1 MEADHS
7 EGPAGRPRADPAM
20 HRTMAPEPEPKGS
33 MRMSLDR
40 RVVAG
45 AVALTLSLTLGA
57 CGAATPSATPAPTV
71 AADRTPGP
79 EAAPD
84 LAAMLPA
91 TAGGL
96 DFVTSSVTGPDV
108 DSLGVSL
115 DSAELERL
123 AKAEGKTLA
132 DVQVAEARPV
142 DPSKGGI
149 VLAIRVPGADPKD
162 VVNATFSTSKALQL
176 ATLGGKSVYRVGAN
190 GLNIVVY
197 PKDDVMFQV
206 IGAPSDLTEAIVA

>member
-1 MEADHS
+1 
-7 EGPAGRPRADPAM
+7 
-20 HRTMAPEPEPKGS
+20 
-33 MRMSLDR
+33 MSLDR

-45 AVALTLSLTLGA
+45 AVALTLVARAAARVPS
-57 CGAATPSATPAPTV
+57 ATPSATPVPTV

-79 EAAPD
+79 EAAPE

-91 TAGGL
+91 TAGGARL
-96 DFVTSSVTGPDV
+96 RHDQRDGPDV

-115 DSAELERL
+115 DAAVLERL

-132 DVQVAEARPV
+132 DVQVAEARPR
-142 DPSKGGI
+142 DPRRAASCSRSG
-149 VLAIRVPGADPKD
+149 VPGADPKD
-162 VVNATFSTSKALQL
+162 VVDATFSSSKALQL
-176 ATLGGKSVYRVGAN
+176 ATLGGKSVYRVGGT

-206 IGAPSDLTEAIVA
+206 VGAPSDLTEAIVAALP